1 MNKVLVL
8 VYVPLL
14 EKKYEVWIP
23 INRKV
28 YAAIFLIAKEI
39 NRLMENDIPLSAN
52 ISFYNRMTGN
62 IYDRNLIIKDT
73 DIRNGTELV
82 LI

>member
-8 VYVPLL
+8 VYVPML
-14 EKKYEVWIP
+14 ERKYEVWIP
-23 INRKV
+23 INRRV
-28 YAAIFLIAKEI
+28 HMVISLIAKEI
-39 NRLMENDIPLSAN
+39 NQFMENAFPISSN
-52 ISFYNRMTGN
+52 ICFYNRKTGL
-62 IYDRNLIIKDT
+62 IYDKNLIIKET